1 MKNILD
7 HDYRSLFYFTVSE
20 LENPHKDTR
29 GQYSDW
35 SKVKLEGEKLLYLLI
50 GETPDSFY
58 KNMYLSATIVW
69 DILPKEGSGPAM
81 AKKCK
86 LENGID
92 GIINIKNC
100 NEQDFHKLLPNHV
113 IFAKV

>member
-1 MKNILD
+1 
-7 HDYRSLFYFTVSE
+7 VSE

-58 KNMYLSATIVW
+58 KNMYLSATIV
-69 DILPKEGSGPAM
+69 
-81 AKKCK
+81 
-86 LENGID
+86 
-92 GIINIKNC
+92 
-100 NEQDFHKLLPNHV
+100 
-113 IFAKV
+113 